1 VSNSPDNEAI
11 HGKSGD
17 ESPHSKGQAYLELV
31 RLPNVFTALADVT
44 MGFLFT
50 HEAFGPRDGWVL
62 GLLLAASGML
72 YAAGVTLNDV
82 FDREVDARERPG
94 RPIPSGRVS
103 LAAAKRLGWGFL
115 ETGAAMAWLAAVVA
129 GVRRPAVV
137 GLLLAGM
144 IVFYNRIHLPK
155 PGGCSPRALERLFAP
170 LAMGACRMLNVL
182 LGMSVQPIPWRGE
195 HWLVAGA
202 IGIYIVGVTLLAKNE
217 NRENSPWHVALAA
230 IVILAGIGLL
240 VPLPWLAEDLIPTL
254 IVEPYRWY
262 LLLGILGGLTALR
275 LLQVV
280 FEPYPEQL
288 QVTVKHCILSL
299 VIFDAAA
306 CYVVRDIA
314 GAIAVAVFLV
324 PATILG
330 LWIYST

>member
-1 VSNSPDNEAI
+1 VADPIKNPIRPSRLR
-11 HGKSGD
+11 
-17 ESPHSKGQAYLELV
+17 AYLQLV
-31 RLPNVFTALADVT
+31 RLPNVFTAMADVT

-82 FDREVDARERPG
+82 FDCEVDARERPG

-103 LAAAKRLGWGFL
+103 LEAAGRLGWGL
-115 ETGAAMAWLAAVVA
+115 LATGAAMACLAAGVA
-129 GVRRPAVV
+129 AVWRPAVV
-137 GLLLAGM
+137 GLALAGM
-144 IVFYNRIHLPK
+144 IVLYDRLHSPK
-155 PGGCSPRALERLFAP
+155 PTGCNPWALEWFGP

-182 LGMSVQPIPWRGE
+182 LGMSVLPIPWRGE

-217 NRENSPWHVALAA
+217 NRENSPWHVAMAA

-280 FEPYPEQL
+280 FEPYPVQV

-299 VIFDAAA
+299 VMFDAAA
-306 CYVVRDIA
+306 CYVVRDIG
-314 GAIAVAVFLV
+314 GAVVVLAFLL
-324 PATILG
+324 PATLAG
-330 LWIYST
+330 LWVYST